1 LSSNAGLAQTFAES
15 GAGCHPK
22 PNEPAPRARP
32 RPDTRRA
39 LKLPAA
45 EMAPFDRFVA
55 ADVSRRQSFCER
67 RRRGIVVASGRLQGS
82 SSVGATSSSPC
93 RPYGA
98 RTSLRIRC
106 YKDVAPDGAEQ
117 RRANQSRLTS
127 APPARGSGRAPLR
140 RRRGERQLRPA
151 SAGLT
156 GQGPCLD
163 QSGRL
168 AKAAGA
174 LLCQSRRVRNAGDT
188 LPGQS
193 RRVGNG
199 GDALPGQS
207 RRVGNGAASRPR
219 RSGVAGT
226 GRRWRM
232 RVFMTARPV
241 GTRLNRHRF
250 RAPRGVPSRRTRLAR
265 GPPGGDPFRHALRCY
280 GGPTGGSKLAS

>member
-1 LSSNAGLAQTFAES
+1 MSSNAGLAQTFAEP
-15 GAGCHPK
+15 GAGCNLK

-106 YKDVAPDGAEQ
+106 YKDAAPDGVEQ

-156 GQGPCLD
+156 GQGPCCD

-174 LLCQSRRVRNAGDT
+174 LLCQSRRVGNAGDT

-193 RRVGNG
+193 RRVRNA
-199 GDALPGQS
+199 GDDCVYQC
-207 RRVGNGAASRPR
+207 RRVGNAAASRPR
-219 RSGVAGT
+219 RSGTAQTGGEAGFYRCGFELT
-226 GRRWRM
+226 GA
-232 RVFMTARPV
+232 V
-241 GTRLNRHRF
+241 
-250 RAPRGVPSRRTRLAR
+250 
-265 GPPGGDPFRHALRCY
+265 
-280 GGPTGGSKLAS
+280 GGPTYWKRDRLGWFTSDHLGPVRANIKSCTVDPSKGLPTYAQH